1 MKNRERKVCFFI
13 FSIFFF
19 TFFFFMVLRWE
30 RWKGRGKKR
39 KRKEKKE
46 LMLGEEQRKRKKRD
60 KKKEKWRRKKKRKKK
75 REEESEVKSWGG
87 WIPKC
92 VYLQDCHHNSVSI
105 TWKHLKCVFSFH
117 NSSLENQRIEWWKQ
131 NLKTNPNKLFL
142 HGSHHFWVMGDGNRV
157 IGDGNTKTKQQ
168 TFHIS
173 FFL

>member
-1 MKNRERKVCFFI
+1 MKNRERKVCFLIFLFFI
-13 FSIFFF
+13 FYFFF
-19 TFFFFMVLRWE
+19 YGFEMRKAK
-30 RWKGRGKKR
+30 RKGGKKEKEKKR
-39 KRKEKKE
+39 KNWCLAKNRERE
-46 LMLGEEQRKRKKRD
+46 RRE

-117 NSSLENQRIEWWKQ
+117 NSSLKNQRIEWWKQ

-157 IGDGNTKTKQQ
+157 IGDGNTKTK
-168 TFHIS
+168 
-173 FFL
+173 